1 MNVCEEFF
9 NSGVCTQQSCRERHP
24 RRCKYFDRGECQW
37 GSQCKYL
44 HKGRNNFQRDEEYS
58 QKDGEESIESIMAK
72 ARAFELEECFLD
84 EDDSFKYDEE
94 SIESIMEKANSFEV
108 DESFLDEE
116 VQT

>member
-1 MNVCEEFF
+1 MKNFF
-9 NSGVCTQQSCRERHP
+9 NSDLCTKQSCRERHP

-44 HKGRNNFQRDEEYS
+44 HKGTNSIQRDEEE
-58 QKDGEESIESIMAK
+58 EESIESIMAK
-72 ARAFELEECFLD
+72 ARAFELEESFLD
-84 EDDSFKYDEE
+84 EDDSYKYDEE
-94 SIESIMEKANSFEV
+94 SIESIMEKAKAFEL